1 MAKITQLKRR
11 RSRGTALLLLGIAVA
26 LCLQTFITAP
36 SIGETTLFHD
46 DGSNNEATN
55 TNSESSSNNNDSD
68 KIQMEMKE
76 LMEDEATMNRLLMG
90 IEVNYVVEE
99 DYDAAAA
106 AGAASLPA
114 DHDHDLQQ
122 PPPTSLAP
130 YTLLDTLQESE
141 MFEYTFCILIY
152 DPTSD
157 EFLVYYNKYHKWKNG
172 NKKLWKSIRYV
183 SYMLR
188 TTFPHRFTPSSP
200 ELVLAIGSGDYP
212 HVKRGLL
219 PYKGTAPVLMFG
231 SSFSDSNEY
240 ENMMAMPMPEQH
252 HLFCFEEYMEKG
264 RPCKEMTGDELMF
277 GDELGLEWDDLTPQL
292 VWRGTDFGYLPTL
305 QPRDSL
311 LVHPPPENFIRTVNK
326 KGSKRTDAIRAL
338 MEEYDTLLPRWKG
351 AALTAHAELHPGRR
365 NNRLPWAN
373 IKFSAYLD
381 AGKSS
386 TVDSPKYAP
395 WQSVGIGVDRG
406 MSPSTLATYKYH
418 IDLGGGGGT
427 TWSGTIE
434 KLAMPGLLFH
444 HVTPTKDYIHDRLVP
459 WKHYVPVAP
468 DLKDLRSKFDWAE
481 GHPMEAMTIADA
493 GTEFMRELG
502 TPEGFGRMFEED
514 FVEPMRRVIEAYRP
528 VASTHPDAKSWKDVL
543 RSIDDCRVIPVMQC
557 SGLELEGSCHLVPD
571 VHVKAWSTEGGFY
584 KGPN

>member
-130 YTLLDTLQESE
+130 YALLDTLQESE

-277 GDELGLEWDDLTPQL
+277 GDELGLEWDDLTVRVPSLVCDRRCVWQL
-292 VWRGTDFGYLPTL
+292 YLSCVYVETV
-305 QPRDSL
+305 SL
-311 LVHPPPENFIRTVNK
+311 LYVF
-326 KGSKRTDAIRAL
+326 
-338 MEEYDTLLPRWKG
+338 
-351 AALTAHAELHPGRR
+351 
-365 NNRLPWAN
+365 
-373 IKFSAYLD
+373 
-381 AGKSS
+381 
-386 TVDSPKYAP
+386 
-395 WQSVGIGVDRG
+395 
-406 MSPSTLATYKYH
+406 
-418 IDLGGGGGT
+418 
-427 TWSGTIE
+427 E
-434 KLAMPGLLFH
+434 KGLLCC
-444 HVTPTKDYIHDRLVP
+444 
-459 WKHYVPVAP
+459 
-468 DLKDLRSKFDWAE
+468 SQNC
-481 GHPMEAMTIADA
+481 
-493 GTEFMRELG
+493 TEF
-502 TPEGFGRMFEED
+502 
-514 FVEPMRRVIEAYRP
+514 V
-528 VASTHPDAKSWKDVL
+528 
-543 RSIDDCRVIPVMQC
+543 
-557 SGLELEGSCHLVPD
+557 
-571 VHVKAWSTEGGFY
+571 
-584 KGPN
+584 